1 MAEAV
6 SSNHGNLISRDN
18 ELAILAEDLDN
29 VKRVRFAKKKE
40 QKILIGLSIR

>member
-18 ELAILAEDLDN
+18 ELAILAEDLDK
-29 VKRVRFAKKKE
+29 VKRVRFPKKRNKR
-40 QKILIGLSIR
+40 S

>member
-29 VKRVRFAKKKE
+29 VKRVRFAKKRNKR
-40 QKILIGLSIR
+40 S

>member
-18 ELAILAEDLDN
+18 ELAILADDLDN
-29 VKRVRFAKKKE
+29 VKRVRFAKKRNKR
-40 QKILIGLSIR
+40 S

>member
-18 ELAILAEDLDN
+18 ELAILAEDLDKE
-29 VKRVRFAKKKE
+29 KRVRFAKKRNK
-40 QKILIGLSIR
+40 RF